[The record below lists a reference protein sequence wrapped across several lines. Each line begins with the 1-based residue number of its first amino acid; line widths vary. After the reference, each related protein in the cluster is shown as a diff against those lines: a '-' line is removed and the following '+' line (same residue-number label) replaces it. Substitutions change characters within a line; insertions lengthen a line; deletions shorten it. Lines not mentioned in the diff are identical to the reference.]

1 MRTTAELQFSR
12 NTLWP
17 RNRQFGWNCLS
28 QPGTRNKIETKRNL
42 GALSLQHVAAPGE
55 CHTAQNFG
63 PKLRRNMERESGF
76 SIWSPFEEGA

>member
-1 MRTTAELQFSR
+1 
-12 NTLWP
+12 
-17 RNRQFGWNCLS
+17 
-28 QPGTRNKIETKRNL
+28 
-42 GALSLQHVAAPGE
+42 LQHVAAPGE